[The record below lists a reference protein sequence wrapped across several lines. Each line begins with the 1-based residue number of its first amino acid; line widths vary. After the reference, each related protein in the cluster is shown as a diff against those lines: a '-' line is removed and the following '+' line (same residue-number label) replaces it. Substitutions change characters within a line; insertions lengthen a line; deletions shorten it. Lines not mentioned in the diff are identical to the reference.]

1 MAKGAYLGIGDTA
14 RKVKNIYVG
23 AGVNTY
29 QKTVTATEFQ
39 QGALL
44 YSSGN
49 LDTSFTDYVSTTNFY
64 EASYGNVVKI
74 ISSKVTPLEDSG
86 FLWYDSNYNFISG
99 NKGTVSGQFVS
110 GEPPVNTAYFK
121 FNLNAAS
128 VTPSTAS
135 GTGFAVYSVARK
147 IKKAYIGDA
156 NGLARLC
163 WSGSGIPNVTGN
175 LTLSSRTTI
184 MSISGLE
191 FEPVYVFCFDP
202 STRSSSGTWY
212 QGMIS
217 DVPKSGQNYGRLL
230 INDYPSSVYLNYGQN
245 SYSNGTLT
253 LTANHST
260 NTTTMYFTKGTYYY
274 TVVGGGDGDNVLYG
288 TTTLSAAS
296 STLTVNIGEGKTVVD
311 VKIYGDTGDPSTNC
325 SYAVYN
331 NRVYGG
337 TYESE
342 YGTYSVVSTTKNYS
356 VNNGVLT
363 LNAYSSS
370 YKFPKGTYYYC
381 IVLG

>member
-121 FNLNAAS
+121 FNLNATG

-147 IKKAYIGDA
+147 VKKAYIGDE

-163 WSGSGIPNVTGN
+163 YSAGIPFASGTITTTSESITLTISDLPFKPTFAVIMYKCNTSNYAGLLGAHGYNIFYDCYGYANVV
-175 LTLSSRTTI
+175 SSRNGTI
-184 MSISGLE
+184 TYGTNSVTITNISEGSFQYTRFHKGTYSYIILGANTDNENVAYGTQSIGYGTNSMTVSGLSFTPNRGMCYFYDGYGSNDYGNTAMIRGE
-191 FEPVYVFCFDP
+191 NLRTVSFQP
-202 STRSSSGTWY
+202 SDYYALKEISSSGAITFAD
-212 QGMIS
+212 GS
-217 DVPKSGQNYGRLL
+217 ATFSG
-230 INDYPSSVYLNYGQN
+230 
-245 SYSNGTLT
+245 T
-253 LTANHST
+253 
-260 NTTTMYFTKGTYYY
+260 
-274 TVVGGGDGDNVLYG
+274 
-288 TTTLSAAS
+288 
-296 STLTVNIGEGKTVVD
+296 
-311 VKIYGDTGDPSTNC
+311 
-325 SYAVYN
+325 
-331 NRVYGG
+331 
-337 TYESE
+337 
-342 YGTYSVVSTTKNYS
+342 
-356 VNNGVLT
+356 
-363 LNAYSSS
+363 SS
-370 YKFPKGTYYYC
+370 YKLTPQRGCTAYY
-381 IVLG
+381 VVWREE

>member
-99 NKGTVSGQFVS
+99 NKGTGSGKFVS

-121 FNLNAAS
+121 FNLNS
-128 VTPSTAS
+128 SGVTPSTAS
-135 GTGFAVYSVARK
+135 GTGIAVYSVARK

-156 NGLARLC
+156 NNIARLC
-163 WSGSGIPNVTGN
+163 WSGSEVPFASGTVRYTSQQSSITVSGLSFVPNHAVLINGQSSIFNGN
-175 LTLSSRTTI
+175 YAYFGTEGHLYVDSNISYSSATT
-184 MSISGLE
+184 SVAISGNSVT
-191 FEPVYVFCFDP
+191 FKRPNSTVFAA
-202 STRSSSGTWY
+202 
-212 QGMIS
+212 
-217 DVPKSGQNYGRLL
+217 
-230 INDYPSSVYLNYGQN
+230 N
-245 SYSNGTLT
+245 SN
-253 LTANHST
+253 
-260 NTTTMYFTKGTYYY
+260 YYY
-274 TVVGGGDGDNVLYG
+274 F
-288 TTTLSAAS
+288 
-296 STLTVNIGEGKTVVD
+296 IWRE
-311 VKIYGDTGDPSTNC
+311 
-325 SYAVYN
+325 
-331 NRVYGG
+331 
-337 TYESE
+337 E
-342 YGTYSVVSTTKNYS
+342 
-356 VNNGVLT
+356 
-363 LNAYSSS
+363 
-370 YKFPKGTYYYC
+370 
-381 IVLG
+381 